1 MTHGF
6 EAHPASGEH
15 RTESLTRQKRVQH
28 ICGQAF
34 VFFGVVV
41 LGVSLYKFISS
52 FWLNTS
58 PWPELQLGI
67 AGLMLVASGRVLRKS
82 AFLTRLLSENSPAAQ
97 ARRSFLM
104 FALAAFIMVCV
115 VLVKVSIQ
123 DIYRYKRLL
132 GEGGILE
139 YLQALILFTSAW
151 VSWLI
156 SKDL

>member
-1 MTHGF
+1 M
-6 EAHPASGEH
+6 
-15 RTESLTRQKRVQH
+15 RQKTVQR

-41 LGVSLYKFISS
+41 LGVSLCKFVSA
-52 FWLNTS
+52 FWLDGS
-58 PWPELQLGI
+58 PWAELQLGA
-67 AGLMLVASGRVLRKS
+67 AGLILVASGRFFRNS
-82 AFLTRLLSENSPAAQ
+82 SFLTSLLSEISPSAR
-97 ARRSFLM
+97 ARRASLILALALFLM
-104 FALAAFIMVCV
+104 GCV
-115 VLVKVSIQ
+115 VALKISVQ